1 MFYNNNFQMFKQ
13 IHRPLIF
20 QLQKCSTMVQ
30 KKSKPHM
37 ILDENIDK
45 LIKAN
50 ELKPR
55 KHEGV
60 IHRATLELP
69 KWIIQAMKYMLEDY
83 PKSEIIKDATYL
95 HRYLN
100 FKMLP
105 PENYNT
111 ESKYM
116 EVQESIMKRRKYK
129 NILESED
136 NDLLP
141 EIHDKTMKVLKTKIN
156 PWAPI
161 QYDRYRS
168 LMYMLGRGAQDY
180 AILYKIMKEIKS
192 RDEEFRPKTLLD
204 FGSGIG
210 TVSWVANEFW
220 YQSLKER
227 MCIDISKEMN
237 NLAEGIINLADPK
250 FKSTG
255 FYREY
260 LPITSVPK
268 FDIVVSSM
276 SLLELPNRKTRLDII
291 ANLWRKTEK
300 YLILVE
306 YGTKGG
312 FQIISE
318 ARDFIHQMI
327 NIQQKRDP
335 NNRAF
340 IFSPCPHDKD
350 CPMDISKDH
359 TCHFTTKFFQISFS
373 KTLIPRSESYT
384 YVVFKKDADREE
396 KDHWPRIV
404 RPVIVRS
411 CHSIC
416 RVCTS
421 AGKLQE
427 LHFTKAKHDRSLYY
441 CARNSRWGDQ
451 LPIEIDKNEEE

>member
-20 QLQKCSTMVQ
+20 QLQKCSTKVQ
-30 KKSKPHM
+30 RKLKPCM
-37 ILDENIDK
+37 TLDENIDK
-45 LIKAN
+45 LIKAD

-55 KHEGV
+55 KQEGV

-69 KWIIQAMKYMLEDY
+69 KWIIRAMKSKLEDY
-83 PKSEIIKDATYL
+83 PKSDIIKNGIHL

-100 FKMLP
+100 SMMPP
-105 PENYNT
+105 PEKYNT
-111 ESKYM
+111 ESQYI
-116 EVQESIMKRRKYK
+116 EVQESIMKQRKYQNMTEFD
-129 NILESED
+129 NID
-136 NDLLP
+136 ILP
-141 EIHDKTMKVLKTKIN
+141 ELHDKTIKVLKKKIS

-161 QYDRYRS
+161 QYDKYRGLS
-168 LMYMLGRGAQDY
+168 YMLGRGAQDY
-180 AILYKIMKEIKS
+180 AILYKIMKEIKT
-192 RDEEFRPKTLLD
+192 RDKKFRPKTLLD

-210 TVSWVANEFW
+210 TVSWVTNEFW
-220 YQSLKER
+220 HHSLKER

-237 NLAEGIINLADPK
+237 DLAEAIINLADPK
-250 FKSTG
+250 FKNTG

-291 ANLWRKTEK
+291 SSLWRKTEK
-300 YLILVE
+300 YLVLVE

-327 NIQQKRDP
+327 NIQQSRNS
-335 NNRAF
+335 NNRGF
-340 IFSPCPHDKD
+340 VFSPCPHDAD
-350 CPMDISKDH
+350 CPMKMNEDH
-359 TCHFTTKFFQISFS
+359 KCAFETKFFQISFNN
-373 KTLIPRSESYT
+373 TLIPRTESYT

-396 KDHWPRIV
+396 KDYWPRIV

-411 CHSIC
+411 RHSIC

-441 CARNSRWGDQ
+441 CARNSRWGDR
-451 LPIEIDKNEEE
+451 LPIKIDENEEK